1 MTSVE
6 VKQSVITELD
16 KLPFHKVNSTGIQ
29 HLVRCP
35 YCGDSRNPNHGHF
48 SIKIDLDDPDTPM
61 MYKCF
66 RCPAHGLINSDVLED
81 LGLHVSAL
89 DKQNMKL
96 FNRRVAKKNKLT
108 DACIEQFD
116 LVNYQNDYSRIA
128 YKIDYI
134 NERLGSNLGV
144 DDIIPLGIVPS
155 ILDFFAMNKI
165 SPNTLDRGYSVQQL
179 RFFDKNYVG
188 FLSYNKNDIILR
200 DITGT
205 ASQRYVT
212 ITINGRNL
220 DPNGFYSIRNSID
233 LLYSHDINIHISE
246 GIMDILNVFDH
257 VNGRNLKDNYY
268 YAVCGFSYSRVL
280 RSIIR
285 MGIDTG
291 LNVHIYADNDRDDG
305 LILRHLKPL
314 SQWID
319 KLYMHRNAFNGAKD
333 YGVYRSMIKDSYRNV
348 TIT

>member
-1 MTSVE
+1 MISE
-6 VKQSVITELD
+6 DVKRSVIMELD

-48 SIKIDLDDPDTPM
+48 SIKIDPDDPDTPM
-61 MYKCF
+61 MYRCF
-66 RCPAHGLINSDVLED
+66 RCPAHGLLNTDVLED

-96 FNRRVAKKNKLT
+96 FNRKVAKKNKLT
-108 DACIEQFD
+108 DTCIEQFD
-116 LVNYQNDYSRIA
+116 LVNYQNDYSRVS
-128 YKIDYI
+128 YKIDYL
-134 NERLGSNLGV
+134 NERLGSNFGV
-144 DDIIPLGIVPS
+144 SDIIPLGIIPS
-155 ILDFFAMNKI
+155 ILDFFSMNNI
-165 SPNTLDRGYSVQQL
+165 NPMHLDKQYSSQQI
-179 RFFDKNYVG
+179 RFFDRNYIG

-212 ITINGRNL
+212 MTINGKNL

-233 LLYSHDINIHISE
+233 LLYDHPINIHISE
-246 GIMDILNVFDH
+246 GIMDILNVYDYLNH
-257 VNGRNLKDNYY
+257 RNTENNYY
-268 YAVCGFSYSRVL
+268 YAVCGFSYSRVI

-291 LNVHIYADNDRDDG
+291 LRVHIYADNDRDDYI
-305 LILRHLKPL
+305 ILRQLKPL
-314 SQWID
+314 STWID
-319 KLYMHRNAFNGAKD
+319 EICMHRNGFEGSKD
-333 YGVYRSMIKDSYRNV
+333 FGVHRSKIINSSRNV
-348 TIT
+348 NIF